1 MTISFKQYLTEQD
14 TQVFQLFTKPKY
26 SHDIY
31 DVNDCG
37 TEENEEVTDK
47 DFDLPK
53 SKEEKHK
60 QHHKAEVNPDKAGL
74 IRRIKGA
81 HLVYKR
87 QMPDDTYEELWMY
100 NIERGIKDEQDI
112 RSAILAGTDINVRS
126 GNSESGKQKFDLWTN
141 NNVQMLHITGLP
153 N

>member
-1 MTISFKQYLTEQD
+1 MTIRFKQYLCEQD

-31 DVNDCG
+31 DGNYNG
-37 TEENEEVTDK
+37 TEENEEISDN
-47 DFDLPK
+47 DIDLPT

-60 QHHKAEVNPDKAGL
+60 HAHKSEINPDKAGL
-74 IRRIKGA
+74 IRKIKGA

-100 NIERGIKDEQDI
+100 NIAKGIKDEQDI
-112 RSAILAGTDINVRS
+112 RSAILAGTDINEKN
-126 GNSESGKQKFDLWTN
+126 GNSQSGKQKFDLWTN
-141 NNVQMLHITGLP
+141 NNVQLLHITG
-153 N
+153 